1 MKSKN
6 LKYFIALLTLA
17 LIGLIALQFYWVTVA
32 LEVNRDTFEHDV
44 HEILDEVARQL
55 EQKEILYLANDY
67 SPENNQLLTTD
78 LLSKMQIN
86 QEANQAKNK
95 INNLVAQNYKTKL
108 PNPPKSE
115 VRINTQPLGSIVLEE
130 TAFSQA
136 NVDSVLSNISQVN
149 IFKSEHSNFAANLDS
164 ADNLFHINFIADTLK
179 RKRKSSQVVFSE
191 PGQSSVGKI
200 WLDSNYTK
208 FSSNQ
213 VLRLSVVEQN
223 IIPKKDAAASV
234 QVRSNPKYDLKQKYL
249 PNQPKPKELV
259 KINNKKDLVTYV
271 VDRWRDRQ
279 SKIRERLNQKLIDSL
294 LRQATENKG
303 INLNYEFMVEYYP
316 NNFADSLSQIKK
328 MASSSKNIKL
338 VDLKSIPKEENSIE
352 YLFCT
357 NEPKRAQILSANMHV
372 KLFPTES
379 LSNQPILHIYFPNK
393 EAYILQSMWWTFG
406 SSLLFIGLV
415 LYCFFQA
422 VSTILQQK
430 KTSEITTDFINNMT
444 HELKTPISTVA
455 LACEALQDPDIKQIA
470 SQHDRFLNIIREENE
485 RLGRQVERVLQIARL
500 DKGDFKLKVCEVNVH
515 QIINQAI
522 RNIAIQIE
530 SRGGKIS
537 TELNATL
544 PLIEADEV
552 HLCNIIHNLLDNA
565 NKYSPEEP
573 QITVKTEN
581 APSGIYISISDQ
593 GSGMAKEHL
602 QKVFDKFYRIP
613 TGNVHNVK
621 GFGLGL
627 SYVKTMV
634 EAHHGNVIAKSEI
647 GKGSSFIIQLPYKFV
662 KF

>member
-6 LKYFIALLTLA
+6 LKYFIGLLTLA

-32 LEVNRDTFEHDV
+32 LEVNHDTFEHDV

-67 SPENNQLLTTD
+67 SPENNQLLTAD
-78 LLSKMQIN
+78 LLGKMQ
-86 QEANQAKNK
+86 
-95 INNLVAQNYKTKL
+95 NNPETNPLKTKITYSSSKNFK
-108 PNPPKSE
+108 PNLLNKPKSE
-115 VRINTQPLGSIVLEE
+115 LRINTQPLGSIVLEE
-130 TAFSQA
+130 SAFSQA
-136 NVDSVLSNISQVN
+136 NVDSLLSNISQVN
-149 IFKSEHSNFAANLDS
+149 VFKDEHSNFASVLDS

-200 WLDSNYTK
+200 WLDSNYTN

-213 VLRLSVVEQN
+213 VLRLNIVEQN
-223 IIPKKDAAASV
+223 IIPKKDAATAI
-234 QVRSNPKYDLKQKYL
+234 QVRSSPKYDLKQNHI
-249 PNQPKPKELV
+249 PNQPKPKEVV

-303 INLNYEFMVEYYP
+303 ISLNYEFMVEYHP
-316 NNFADSLSQIKK
+316 NNFADSLSQMKK
-328 MASSSKNIKL
+328 MAGSDKNTKL
-338 VDLKSIPKEENSIE
+338 IDLKSLEEAKNPVE
-352 YLFCT
+352 YLFC
-357 NEPKRAQILSANMHV
+357 NNKEKQAQILSASMHV

-379 LSNQPILHIYFPNK
+379 LSNPPVLHIYFPNK
-393 EAYILQSMWWTFG
+393 EAYILRNMWWTFG

-415 LYCFFQA
+415 LYCFFRA

-430 KTSEITTDFINNMT
+430 KSSEITTDFINNMT

-455 LACEALQDPDIKQIA
+455 LACEALQDPDIRQMTG
-470 SQHDRFLNIIREENE
+470 QYDRFLQIIKEENE

-500 DKGDFKLKVCEVNVH
+500 DKGDFKLKICEVNIH

-522 RNIAIQIE
+522 HNIAIQIE
-530 SRGGKIS
+530 TRGGKIN
-537 TELNATL
+537 TQLHATL
-544 PLIEADEV
+544 PLLEADEV
-552 HLCNIIHNLLDNA
+552 HLSNIIYNLLDNA
-565 NKYSPEEP
+565 NKYSPEAP
-573 QITVKTEN
+573 QIMVKTEN
-581 APSGIYISISDQ
+581 APNGIYISISDQ
-593 GSGMAKEHL
+593 GLGMAKEHL

-613 TGNVHNVK
+613 TGNIHNVK

-634 EAHHGNVIAKSEI
+634 EAHHGTVMVKSEI
-647 GKGSSFIIQLPYKFV
+647 DHGSTFIIQFPYKFV
-662 KF
+662 KL